1 MIGKARRIPPAGFL
15 VGLFLVGLAL
25 PAFGHPISVVIE
37 TAYVDRE
44 KVSMEVEVYAEDLVF
59 YHDVKPDDRNEVP
72 AQALREAA
80 AKHGPLLLE
89 RLPVFDAAG
98 GRIEGGKVASVMG
111 TDDFPASVPIGEL
124 MGYSLV
130 YRLEVPLAKPP
141 EFLTFSQR
149 LVGLDD
155 GFPALVDFRVKQAGR
170 DEEVEATLKPG
181 QVRTVRFDWSA
192 GDASPADAER
202 EAWMKEVRADTLGA
216 TGLNSVRSFLYVG
229 RREVR
234 HELLIPFPL
243 LESYFTVERAQ
254 PDFLS
259 AEEQEAAKTKVAEF
273 FREKNRIAIDGAERK
288 PASVRVE
295 FFTLE
300 DRDLTKSPKRRTV
313 STVNARV
320 GVVLSYP
327 TDSPPEEV
335 KLVWNAFN
343 RLAWRVDAF
352 CFAGD
357 EVLRPK
363 FSMATRQDTFVWKR
377 PAAPEPL
384 DVKIAAAPPRPTFA
398 VPWLSLLVGAGAL
411 TFGLSSRHRPKVAAG
426 VTATGLLAAAL
437 TWGGPRLLVP
447 QPFAELPSLTDAQ
460 AADAFGRL
468 HHNLYLATDASTEEE
483 ALDALAGAVDG
494 ELLRDL
500 YLQLVRTFREADETG
515 AVPVTNAVTI
525 LGGNKI
531 GEPSE
536 HGFDYAC
543 RWEVAGRVEH
553 WGHVHNRRYRY
564 DGLFR
569 VEPRSGRWTMTAIDL
584 RDARLV
590 DDQATGLL

>member
-1 MIGKARRIPPAGFL
+1 MQPVGFL
-15 VGLFLVGLAL
+15 VGAVLIGVAA

-37 TAYVDRE
+37 TAYVDHD
-44 KVSMEVEVYAEDLVF
+44 KVTMEVEVYAEDLVF

-72 AQALREAA
+72 AEALREAA

-98 GRIEGGKVASVMG
+98 RRIEGGEVGSVTG
-111 TDDFPASVPIGEL
+111 TDEFPASVPIGEL

-141 EFLTFSQR
+141 EFLSFSQR
-149 LVGLDD
+149 LVGPED
-155 GFPALVDFRVKQAGR
+155 GFPALVDFRVKQAGQE
-170 DEEVEATLKPG
+170 EEVEATLKPG
-181 QVRTVRFDWSA
+181 QVRTVRFEWSG

-243 LESYFTVERAQ
+243 LESYFSVDRQQ

-259 AEEQEAAKTKVAEF
+259 PEEQEAAKQKVGEF
-273 FREKNRIAIDGAERK
+273 FADKNPIAIDGAK
-288 PASVRVE
+288 QTPSSVRVE

-300 DRDLTKSPKRRTV
+300 DRDLTKPPKRRTV
-313 STVNARV
+313 NTVNARV
-320 GVVLSYP
+320 GVILAYP
-327 TDSPPEEV
+327 TDPPSTEV

-363 FSMATRQDTFVWKR
+363 FSMATRQATFVWKR
-377 PAAPEPL
+377 PAAPTPL
-384 DVKIAAAPPRPTFA
+384 DVKLAAAPPRPALA
-398 VPWLSLLVGAGAL
+398 VAWLSLLLAAGAL
-411 TFGLSSRHRPKVAAG
+411 TVGLSTRHRPRIAAG

-483 ALDALAGAVDG
+483 ALEALAGAADG

-500 YLQLVRTFREADETG
+500 YLQLVRTFRETDETG
-515 AVPVTNAVTI
+515 AIPVTSGVKI
-525 LGGNKI
+525 LAGNKL
-531 GEPSE
+531 GEPTAQG
-536 HGFDYAC
+536 GFNYTC

-553 WGHVHNRRYRY
+553 WGHVHNRRYHY
-564 DGLFR
+564 DAVFR
-569 VEPRSGRWTMTAIDL
+569 VERRSGRWTMTAMNL

-590 DDQATGLL
+590 EDQATGLL